1 MTIFCNYVENIARSN
16 YYMTLKINNINKT
29 DGESYKLSFKDSK
42 FENIYERLLNNKSF
56 IIFVYKMFSF
66 CYKHLA
72 GYFIFFNAQDVK
84 VRLLEYF
91 FGNLKL
97 CWVRTLLIY
106 KHFWKIWTTSGR
118 ASYLMSLKCLN
129 IAYLSSE
136 DNGWTLHVACCFV

>member
-16 YYMTLKINNINKT
+16 YYMTLKINNI
-29 DGESYKLSFKDSK
+29 KDSK

-72 GYFIFFNAQDVK
+72 GYFIYFNAQDVK
-84 VRLLEYF
+84 LRLLEYF

-97 CWVRTLLIY
+97 CWVRTSEMNITGTLPPLLL
-106 KHFWKIWTTSGR
+106 HDGKIMEPNQFR
-118 ASYLMSLKCLN
+118 
-129 IAYLSSE
+129 
-136 DNGWTLHVACCFV
+136 DNPAN